1 MYGNQ
6 NQYQQQ
12 NGFQQPQ
19 QAASP
24 VEMSLD
30 SVMQGGSPGLF
41 DKNDPVGTSHQARS
55 PESRRSS
62 RPTSR
67 PESHCSIRTAIQ
79 SRRSSST

>member
-41 DKNDPVGTSHQARS
+41 DKNAIRARS

>member
-24 VEMSLD
+24 VEMSL
-30 SVMQGGSPGLF
+30 
-41 DKNDPVGTSHQARS
+41 
-55 PESRRSS
+55 
-62 RPTSR
+62 
-67 PESHCSIRTAIQ
+67 IR
-79 SRRSSST
+79 